1 MPEAAWMQCTR
12 RMTPHG
18 HVLSDMSSADFLN
31 SARVPDNAIVKIRLA
46 LPVRMLWLTHSDK
59 ASDEDD

>member
-1 MPEAAWMQCTR
+1 MPEAAWLQCTH

-46 LPVRMLWLTHSDK
+46 LPVRML
-59 ASDEDD
+59 